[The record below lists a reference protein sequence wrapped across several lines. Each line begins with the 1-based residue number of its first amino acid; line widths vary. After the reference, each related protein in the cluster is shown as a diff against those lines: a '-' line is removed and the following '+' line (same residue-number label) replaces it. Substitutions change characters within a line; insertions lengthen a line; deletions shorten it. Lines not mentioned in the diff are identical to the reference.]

1 MIKEA
6 VILSAIIAGI
16 EKGSLAELS
25 GLKIGD
31 IITKINNIEIND
43 YLDYM
48 YASCNEEITI
58 ELENG
63 DVHITNYD
71 FEPLGIS
78 FDTLLID
85 EPKSCRNKCVF
96 CFIDQLP
103 KGMRETC
110 YFKDDDYRL
119 SFLQGNYV
127 TMTNMT
133 NADVDRIIEY
143 NIPRI
148 NISVHTTNPE
158 LRCKMLSNKNAGAV
172 LEYLNRFAK
181 SGLNINAQIVLCPEY
196 NDGHELDRTIRDI
209 ASLGDAVESVSV
221 VPVGLSAH
229 RNGLSP
235 LKGFDKTSSALTIK
249 QVEKW
254 QRKFKEDRGIN
265 LIYLADE
272 FYLTAK
278 EPFPDYSEYDG
289 FPQIENGV
297 GLCASLIY
305 EFNDALALSP
315 AASPKHRKTI
325 VTGLSAYPVIKEL
338 TEKLSGNMIDVIPI
352 ENDFFGHSITVTG
365 LLTGQDIINQLRG
378 KTLGESLLLSSSML
392 RHNEDVLLD
401 NISVTDIE
409 RELKTKV
416 KIVSNDG
423 YELLDAL
430 LG

>member
-1 MIKEA
+1 M
-6 VILSAIIAGI
+6 SATIAGI
-16 EKGSLAELS
+16 ENGSLAELF
-25 GLKIGD
+25 GLKVGD
-31 IITKINNIEIND
+31 VIIKINNIEIND

-48 YASCNEEITI
+48 YASCNEEIAI
-58 ELENG
+58 ELESG
-63 DVHITNYD
+63 CVHITNYD

-103 KGMRETC
+103 NGMRETC

-133 NADVDRIIEY
+133 SADVDRIIEY

-172 LEYLNRFAK
+172 LEYLGRFADN
-181 SGLNINAQIVLCPEY
+181 GLNINAQIVLCPEY
-196 NDGHELDRTIRDI
+196 NDDAELDRTISDI

-229 RNGLSP
+229 RDGLTA
-235 LKGFDKTSSALTIK
+235 LKGFDKTSSALTIEQIK
-249 QVEKW
+249 KW
-254 QRKFKEDRGIN
+254 QKKFKEERGIN
-265 LIYLADE
+265 LVYLADE
-272 FYLTAK
+272 FYLNAGV
-278 EPFPDYSEYDG
+278 PFPDYSEYDG

-297 GLCASLIY
+297 GLCASLIC

-315 AASPKHRKTI
+315 TITPKHRKTI
-325 VTGLSAYPVIKEL
+325 VTGFSAYPVIKEL

-352 ENDFFGHSITVTG
+352 ANDFFGHSITVTG

-378 KTLGESLLLSSSML
+378 KALGESLLLSSSML
-392 RHNEDVLLD
+392 RHNEDVFLD
-401 NISVTDIE
+401 NTSVSDIE

-416 KIVSNDG
+416 KIISNDG